1 MTKGKLVLVLIISL
15 LIALYIYFHP
25 SSEVMS
31 CNKSLECKVSHKF
44 LGILDI
50 KTGIDLSKNSY
61 MTGRAKLKSCT
72 RYAPHSC
79 TYVVYP
85 LITDANNKV
94 RSPFIYYYTSSEDED
109 FNNAIG
115 FEINQFKSY
124 VNNPEIGFS
133 MEAASG
139 NWLFIFTICFAA
151 LGFLCY
157 YIFNFIENLFKKLF
171 KR

>member
-1 MTKGKLVLVLIISL
+1 MSKGKLFSVIVISL
-15 LIALYIYFHP
+15 LIVLYIYFHP
-25 SSEVMS
+25 SSEVMN
-31 CNKSLECKVSHKF
+31 CDKNLECKISHKF

-61 MTGRAKLKSCT
+61 MTGRTKLKSCT

-85 LITDANNKV
+85 LIADANNKV
-94 RSPFIYYYTSSEDED
+94 RSPFIYYYTSSEYED
-109 FNNAIG
+109 FNNSIG

-124 VNNPEIGFS
+124 VNNPKIGFS
-133 MEAASG
+133 MKAASG
-139 NWLFIFTICFAA
+139 NLLLIFTICFAA
-151 LGFLCY
+151 LVFFFY

-171 KR
+171 KK